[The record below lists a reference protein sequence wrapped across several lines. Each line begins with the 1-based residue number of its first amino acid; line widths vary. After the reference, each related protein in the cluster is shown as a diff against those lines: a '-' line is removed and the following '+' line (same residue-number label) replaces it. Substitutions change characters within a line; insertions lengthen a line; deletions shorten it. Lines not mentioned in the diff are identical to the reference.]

1 MRTEEYCSETH
12 GGRGKGQ
19 VSLWLNSSGSF
30 PVIGNI
36 AINIMI
42 LTETRTAFALD
53 FGDKRKQGFARSF
66 LVRKLQ
72 CLHLKHWNGSSWD
85 SV

>member
-1 MRTEEYCSETH
+1 MRMEEYSSETH

-19 VSLWLNSSGSF
+19 VSLRLNSSGCL

-42 LTETRTAFALD
+42 LTETTTASALV

-66 LVRKLQ
+66 VVRKLQ
-72 CLHLKHWNGSSWD
+72 GLHLKHWNRSSWD
-85 SV
+85 RV

>member
-1 MRTEEYCSETH
+1 MRMEEYSSETH

-19 VSLWLNSSGSF
+19 VSLWLNSSGCL
-30 PVIGNI
+30 PLIGNI

-42 LTETRTAFALD
+42 LTETTTASALV

-66 LVRKLQ
+66 VVRKLQ
-72 CLHLKHWNGSSWD
+72 GLHLKHWNRSSWD
-85 SV
+85 RV